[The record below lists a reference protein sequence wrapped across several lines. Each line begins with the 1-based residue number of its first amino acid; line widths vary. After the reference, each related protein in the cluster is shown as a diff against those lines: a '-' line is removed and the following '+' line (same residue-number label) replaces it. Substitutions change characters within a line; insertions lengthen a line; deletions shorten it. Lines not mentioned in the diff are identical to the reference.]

1 MDPTQNGGKR
11 KKVEKVCKILAL
23 TWRAMV
29 MMRNMLTMMYVV
41 DDKNDNDNDFD
52 MNTKVNDNDNDDNH
66 EHLGAT

>member
-29 MMRNMLTMMYVV
+29 MMRNMLTMM
-41 DDKNDNDNDFD
+41 KLMIKTTMIMTM
-52 MNTKVNDNDNDDNH
+52 MNT
-66 EHLGAT
+66 

>member
-29 MMRNMLTMMYVV
+29 MMRNMLTMNKLM
-41 DDKNDNDNDFD
+41 
-52 MNTKVNDNDNDDNH
+52 TKIVFKLSADIH
-66 EHLGAT
+66 FAYLRI

>member
-29 MMRNMLTMMYVV
+29 MMRNMLTIMKLM
-41 DDKNDNDNDFD
+41 
-52 MNTKVNDNDNDDNH
+52 TKTTMTMI
-66 EHLGAT
+66 LT